1 MENGSR
7 LCCRTLAGATW
18 PALPAHVRC
27 HKVHHGQNEETA
39 KAEYL
44 SKLVYREGDRA
55 VDVLSQAKRAGVGGT
70 RNRTPWRPMPTLMMQ
85 DGNEVGTRR
94 DRDKAW
100 LEYFGEQECGEVI
113 KLDELIHDP
122 MEPLVIDEQL
132 SWECCHL
139 PSLGEV
145 EHVLRQAPCRRA
157 TGLDAVPGEILR
169 SSHGLMSAILQPL
182 MVGNTLH
189 EFHMGGRKH
198 VPVVMPAMYVLAL
211 QRSGCRRRCSTA
223 TLFLDTHAAS
233 QTFGRI
239 QKVDP
244 LMGFPIQ
251 YP

>member
-18 PALPAHVRC
+18 TALPAHVRC

-122 MEPLVIDEQL
+122 MEPLVIDEL
-132 SWECCHL
+132 GML
-139 PSLGEV
+139 PSPLLGRGRTCPSTGTMPTGHWARRRTGRDPPLLSRA
-145 EHVLRQAPCRRA
+145 HVGDLTAFDGGQHPPRVPHGRQEARP
-157 TGLDAVPGEILR
+157 
-169 SSHGLMSAILQPL
+169 SSHAGHVRARPSAKRLSSSL
-182 MVGNTLH
+182 
-189 EFHMGGRKH
+189 
-198 VPVVMPAMYVLAL
+198 
-211 QRSGCRRRCSTA
+211 
-223 TLFLDTHAAS
+223 
-233 QTFGRI
+233 
-239 QKVDP
+239 
-244 LMGFPIQ
+244 
-251 YP
+251 